1 MRPNQNALSDTG
13 RLGWDDVVGSFL
25 GHLETARHVSHY
37 TLRNYRAA
45 LVEFSKWFS
54 SAYGKAPVWAYLTHT
69 HFRCYLRFLSR
80 RGLGAA
86 AIRLRFSALRTFFRY
101 LVGMGIV
108 RTNPVKDVILPK
120 SKRGLPRFL
129 TREQVLALL
138 RAPFIEA
145 PAADRSRRRGRM
157 NMILRYRDA
166 AILETMYS
174 SGLRVSELCALKA
187 GDINWTEQV
196 VRVRGKGRK
205 ERLVPI
211 GAPALESIRLY
222 WSKLVSPPSADQP
235 VFLSRNG
242 HSPLNPRDLQRRLKT
257 YLAVAGLDPRLTP
270 HKLRHSFAT
279 HLLEAGAD
287 LRSVQE
293 LLGHAHLTTTQVY
306 THITGSHLKNVYE
319 KTHPRA

>member
-1 MRPNQNALSDTG
+1 MCPNQNTRSSTDRSGCDA
-13 RLGWDDVVGSFL
+13 VVGSFL
-25 GHLETARHVSHY
+25 AHLETTRHASRY

-45 LVEFSKWFS
+45 LVEFSRWFG
-54 SAYGKAPVWAYLTHT
+54 ATYGKAAVWSDLTHT

-80 RGLGAA
+80 QGLGTA
-86 AIRLRFSALRTFFRY
+86 AIRLRFSALRAFFRY

-108 RTNPVKDVILPK
+108 RANPAKDVILPK
-120 SKRGLPRFL
+120 PKRGLPRFL
-129 TREQVLALL
+129 TEEQVLALL
-138 RAPFIEA
+138 RAPFIDPPGE
-145 PAADRSRRRGRM
+145 DRSRRRGL
-157 NMILRYRDA
+157 IDVVLRHRDA

-187 GDINWTEQV
+187 ADINWTEQV

-222 WSKLVSPPSADQP
+222 WSKLASPPSPDQP

-242 HSPLNPRDLQRRLKT
+242 RSPLNPRDLQRRMKK
-257 YLAVAGLDPRLTP
+257 YLALAGLDPRLTP

-279 HLLEAGAD
+279 HLLKAGAD

-319 KTHPRA
+319 RTHPRA